1 MVFTAPFISPL
12 QGLWRSRSPP
22 AWVPRLFCRFQHS
35 SPFHKLLGCF
45 SAMMVEEETVGGVER
60 SNLLHVLS
68 IKFKVEEIQIL
79 LHSFLV
85 NGLRDDDYVA
95 LQQPAQGYLCGSL
108 AVFLANLGEGRV
120 GEQSVLFFIIV
131 KSYSCYFILLYSS
144 SLTASCHSLDVFSP
158 GISKVRWAN
167 QLSFAAPCQCFTF
180 AGIWMT
186 VPGRISCAGLPS
198 S

>member
-1 MVFTAPFISPL
+1 MSSFLIAS
-12 QGLWRSRSPP
+12 
-22 AWVPRLFCRFQHS
+22 LFCRFHHS
-35 SPFHKLLGCF
+35 SPLHKLLGGF
-45 SAMMVEEETVGGVER
+45 SVVMVEEEAVGGVER

-68 IKFKVEEIQIL
+68 IEFEVEEVQIL
-79 LHSFLV
+79 LHSFLM

-108 AVFLANLGEGRV
+108 AVFLANLAEGRV

-158 GISKVRWAN
+158 GISKARWAN
-167 QLSFAAPCQCFTF
+167 QLSFAAPCQCFTL